1 MDDDVTTR
9 RANRSA
15 ATSRPR
21 PLRKYIIFKR
31 ARRTNRFMPASVFI
45 ARRRNCNRNCYISA
59 RGDILRPSFM
69 HAHTPAVGG
78 IRALNRS
85 TGKPGHDTTAMKI
98 RSSDAEYENTEREGE
113 RERQLEAI
121 HPSDVDAVSRD
132 GLSTRRHQGVECVT
146 SDGERWPAVDHIR
159 LMGVRLR
166 SPAEPLSSSIDD
178 VTGVLLRRS
187 SGPPTRQNGPTN
199 VSATQPHHNLL
210 HMSYRN

>member
-1 MDDDVTTR
+1 MLNMKT
-9 RANRSA
+9 
-15 ATSRPR
+15 PR
-21 PLRKYIIFKR
+21 GR
-31 ARRTNRFMPASVFI
+31 
-45 ARRRNCNRNCYISA
+45 
-59 RGDILRPSFM
+59 
-69 HAHTPAVGG
+69 
-78 IRALNRS
+78 
-85 TGKPGHDTTAMKI
+85 
-98 RSSDAEYENTEREGE
+98 E

-199 VSATQPHHNLL
+199 VGYLRHSHITISYTCHIETRMALNRAYTSAKVAHLAK
-210 HMSYRN
+210 